1 MRILITGSSGLIG
14 SSLIPFLNDQGNEIV
29 RLVRDK
35 KIIDNTSIYW
45 NPALKALD
53 ADAIENFQV
62 VIHLAGENI
71 ASRRWTKKQ
80 KVKIYNSRIK
90 STRLL
95 VEKLKNLKKPP
106 ELLICA
112 SATGYY
118 GDRGEELLTETSSKG
133 KGFLADL
140 VWEWE
145 KNASIAKDNGIRVV
159 SLRMGVVLS
168 GDGGALKKILL
179 PFKMGLGT
187 IVGNGQQYMPWI
199 SIDDVNTI
207 IDFIIRNES
216 ISGAVNVVAPKPI
229 TNYEYSESLGKAL
242 SRPVFFKVPASILK
256 LAFGEMAEQLVLS
269 SSKVLPKVLTDHG
282 FSFLHENIDQSLSA
296 LLEHR

>member
-1 MRILITGSSGLIG
+1 MKILISGSSGLIG

-35 KIIDNTSIYW
+35 KIIDNSSIYW
-45 NPALKALD
+45 NPALEALS

-168 GDGGALKKILL
+168 GNGGALKKILL

-216 ISGAVNVVAPKPI
+216 ISGAINVVAPKPV
-229 TNYEYSESLGKAL
+229 TNYEYSKALGNAL
-242 SRPVFFKVPASILK
+242 SRPVFFKAPASILK

-282 FSFLHENIDQSLSA
+282 FSFLHANIDQSLTA
-296 LLEHR
+296 LLENR